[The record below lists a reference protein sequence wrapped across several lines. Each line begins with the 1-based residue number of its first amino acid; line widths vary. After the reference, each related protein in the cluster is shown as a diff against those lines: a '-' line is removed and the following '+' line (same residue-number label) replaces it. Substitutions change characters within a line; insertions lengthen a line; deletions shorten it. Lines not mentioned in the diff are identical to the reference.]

1 VIFPEPRFSPLGD
14 GAVTITLGDEM
25 SPEMSDR
32 VIAATN
38 AIERES
44 SGELELVPS
53 YAAVIA
59 FYDGAR
65 SSYREILARLEIA
78 LGRVRAGDKH
88 NPMPVPRL
96 VRINVIYDGSDLPE
110 VARRTAMTRQSVVEI
125 HSSREYRVYMLGFAP
140 GFAYLGDLDQRL
152 SLPRRDSPRKRVPA
166 GSVAIAE
173 TQTAVYPSST
183 PGGWHL
189 IGRTEMVM
197 FDPHRDPPATLRVG
211 DRVRF
216 EPADG

>member
-1 VIFPEPRFSPLGD
+1 VIFPAPRFAPLGD
-14 GAVTITLGDEM
+14 GAVTITLADEM
-25 SPEMSDR
+25 SPAATDR

-38 AIERES
+38 AIEKN
-44 SGELELVPS
+44 GLLALEVVPS
-53 YAAVIA
+53 YAAVTV
-59 FYDGAR
+59 FYDAAR
-65 SSYREILARLEIA
+65 NSYRDVVTGLGATLEVAPATRSVSAQPAARL
-78 LGRVRAGDKH
+78 
-88 NPMPVPRL
+88 
-96 VRINVIYDGSDLPE
+96 INVPTIYDGEDLEE
-110 VARRTAMTRQSVVEI
+110 VARRTGLTRDSVIEI

-152 SLPRRDSPRKRVPA
+152 ALPRRDVPRKRVPA

-189 IGRTEMVM
+189 IGRTELVM
-197 FDPHRDPPATLRVG
+197 FDPSRESPATLEVG

-216 EPADG
+216 EPIA